1 MQRTV
6 SSQGPHVLPAS
17 STEPAAGQLP
27 GTRQSGCPS
36 LLHHG
41 ARRRRA
47 LPSGQDPTDQKEKQQ
62 SAGAVQSL
70 TKPSGTKRRL
80 WHSAHAPAPV
90 LPAWLW
96 APWLRKASAAHAPR
110 IAPIPRARGQGWGP
124 FGSRRQPRHPAQA
137 GVREPTPAAGCC
149 LYSSSHQGSLPSSP
163 QYLLLEG
170 CYSSAR
176 PPSDHLQTA
185 PILTGCKYGRRKDTQ
200 TSTVYWF

>member
-1 MQRTV
+1 MERTV

-110 IAPIPRARGQGWGP
+110 IAPILRARGHADTAGGP
-124 FGSRRQPRHPAQA
+124 LAPGDNPAILLRQASGSPHPQLGA
-137 GVREPTPAAGCC
+137 VCIPPAIKA
-149 LYSSSHQGSLPSSP
+149 PSPHPHSI
-163 QYLLLEG
+163 
-170 CYSSAR
+170 C
-176 PPSDHLQTA
+176 
-185 PILTGCKYGRRKDTQ
+185 
-200 TSTVYWF
+200 F